1 MMYMLVYIPLI
12 IPITWLLTRYGLR
25 LSVFLGIAVTVAGAW
40 LKCVSLELARPQ
52 DDVSFAAQSSFAI
65 LMVAQFVAATG
76 QVFLLG
82 VPAQL
87 AATWFGQRELALATA
102 IGVFGNQVRPYF
114 VYAVTFQYTYHI
126 RLMVVT
132 YVVLRFRPSLKMV
145 VSRLHE
151 SAKRA
156 L

>member
-1 MMYMLVYIPLI
+1 MAIAWLSMMYMLVYIPLI

-102 IGVFGNQVRPYF
+102 IGVFGNQVRSYF
-114 VYAVTFQYTYHI
+114 VYAVRFQFT
-126 RLMVVT
+126 
-132 YVVLRFRPSLKMV
+132 PSPI
-145 VSRLHE
+145 
-151 SAKRA
+151 KRRSFSPMWCYIFGF